1 MLCMEHSRGQ
11 RRRWVEIV
19 VGNSEGTL
27 QTEAGV
33 GTVRALVH
41 QLMDG
46 KDVKMTDDMIK
57 SLLELVTVASEDR
70 IWAVIAVFYLLKH
83 RLIPREMI
91 DIVPV
96 SLLLNPG
103 YYGDIEQFC
112 LLRMLLRALL
122 VFHGEVHIDHYDVIT
137 RVGQVMRIVTEKLL
151 RCLLKDL
158 CKLASGDPEYLAAM
172 FHLNVW
178 NIIACCFNYAQ
189 SGSLIEPT
197 RKLKRLATS
206 LLVELPPDRAE
217 RMRNELLAIKP
228 EAIIWMLWAE
238 DLRNDLPDV
247 LKMLADEYPRLMETI
262 DKEQRQE
269 MVQLARGFL
278 NDDDEATWALKM
290 SSVKFLVSSA
300 LSWIQIE
307 SQPIRHSQCWR
318 Q

>member
-1 MLCMEHSRGQ
+1 MAA
-11 RRRWVEIV
+11 V
-19 VGNSEGTL
+19 VGYSQVTPQL
-27 QTEAGV
+27 DTEMGPA
-33 GTVRALVH
+33 RALVH
-41 QLMDG
+41 RLMEG
-46 KDVKMTDDMIK
+46 KDVTITDEMIT
-57 SLLELVTVASEDR
+57 SLLELVTEAREDR
-70 IWAVIAVFYLLKH
+70 IWAVIGVFYLLKE
-83 RLIPREMI
+83 RQIRREMI
-91 DIVPV
+91 DLVPV

-103 YYGDIEQFC
+103 YCGDIEQFC
-112 LLRMLLRALL
+112 LLRLLLRALL
-122 VFHGEVHIDHYDVIT
+122 VFHEEVHINHYDVIT
-137 RVGQVMRIVTEKLL
+137 HVGHVMRILPEKLL
-151 RCLLKDL
+151 RSLLKDL
-158 CKLASGDPEYLAAM
+158 YKLCSCDPGYLIAT
-172 FHLNVW
+172 FDLNVW

-189 SGSLIEPT
+189 SGSLVEPT

-217 RMRNELLAIKP
+217 RMRSELLAIKP